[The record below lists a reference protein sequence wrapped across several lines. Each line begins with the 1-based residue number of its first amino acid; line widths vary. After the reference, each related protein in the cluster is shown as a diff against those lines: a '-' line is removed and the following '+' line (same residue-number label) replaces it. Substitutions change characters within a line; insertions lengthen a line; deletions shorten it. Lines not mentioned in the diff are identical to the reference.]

1 MFRSL
6 CFAISSFILLS
17 YGVGSFQA
25 TTRADEPATSQAV
38 AVVELFTSQGCSS
51 CPPADDILT
60 KLHAWGE
67 KNGQPVY
74 CLSFH
79 VDYWNSLGWA
89 DPFSRPEFTARQR
102 EYAQSFQTTRI
113 YTPQMIVNGD
123 TEFVGSRGSEAMQAL
138 KAALKSQVGTTIHL
152 QATMGSDGRTGT
164 VRYKVAVDQPTA
176 VLNIALVQNEVE
188 NSVPRGE
195 NAGRDLAHVN
205 VVRALQS
212 VSLDKPS
219 GRVELTL
226 PQGLPASSAR
236 VIAYV
241 QHRQSRQVL
250 GATAV
255 DFVSDQSDRLGR

>member
-6 CFAISSFILLS
+6 CFVIFGFVLWSCGA
-17 YGVGSFQA
+17 GSFQVTA
-25 TTRADEPATSQAV
+25 TADEPATSRGV

-51 CPPADDILT
+51 CPSADDVLAKI
-60 KLHAWGE
+60 HAWGE
-67 KNGQPVY
+67 KKGQPVY

-102 EYAQSFQTTRI
+102 EYAPSFQARRI
-113 YTPQMIVNGD
+113 YTPQMIVNGK
-123 TEFVGSRGSEAMQAL
+123 TEFVGSRRSEAMQAL
-138 KAALKSQVGTTIHL
+138 KAALKSPAGTTLHL
-152 QATMGSDGRTGT
+152 QATMSGDGRMGT
-164 VRYKVAVDQPTA
+164 VRYKVTVDQPTA
-176 VLNIALVQNEVE
+176 VLNIALVQKAVE
-188 NSVPRGE
+188 NSVLRGE
-195 NAGRDLAHVN
+195 NAGHDLAHVN

-219 GRVELTL
+219 GKVELTL
-226 PQGLPASSAR
+226 PQGLSASSAR

-255 DFVSDQSDRLGR
+255 DFVSAPSDKLGR